1 MSQVIS
7 SSLLAG
13 GHAVGLAPCEEPRR
27 TLHPAPSPSLPPQ
40 CPYYTTE
47 GWGAQA
53 LMAPTPCKGPPSRLQ
68 PAPQAGAKASRL
80 LQSPDEQASGSL
92 EDLDSYIDL
101 SLESLNQMILEL
113 DPTFQLLPPGAGSS
127 RPEPAQSTT
136 SRRKKEEPEA
146 VDIKYIEVTSAR
158 SRCHDGPQRC
168 SSSSVTPPIGSPRSG
183 GLLLSRDVP
192 RETRSS
198 SESLIFS
205 GSQGRGHQH
214 PPAPS
219 GASSSHFPPSPGIS
233 IPCMG
238 SKASGHHD
246 LGSPLVTS
254 PSSEKGLRGLVPQR
268 SSRVFVLSASPASDV
283 SYVFGSSQSLLHS
296 SISSHQSSSRSLESP
311 ASSSSSLHSL
321 GPVSLCTR
329 VSDFQ
334 VPSNPTP
341 SMGQPRATYSPPLAK
356 EHASSCP
363 PSIANS
369 MVDIPIVLINGC
381 PEPGSPPTQQITG
394 HQDFIQ
400 PGAASS
406 SNPCP
411 ATRSHSQTLPD
422 APLTTSPDGPTKDM
436 QPTMKF
442 VMDTS
447 KYWFK
452 PSITREQAI
461 ELLRKEEPGAFVV
474 RDSSSYRGSFG
485 LALKVQEAPAPAQNR
500 SGEDGSDLIRHFLIE
515 SSAKGVH
522 LKGADEEPYFGSLSA
537 FVCQHSIMALA
548 LPCKLTIPQRE
559 LGGGAG
565 ASDPS
570 TDGGR
575 ASCLKKSAG
584 CQALYLS
591 SVSMETLTGALA
603 VQKAISTTLE
613 REVLP
618 TPTVV
623 HFKVTDQGI
632 TLTDVQRKVFFRR
645 HYPLTTL
652 RFCGMDPEQRK
663 WQKYCKPS
671 RIFGFVAKSQTES
684 QENVCHLF
692 AEYDTVQPA
701 SQVISLV
708 GALLQDTERM

>member
-1 MSQVIS
+1 MSQVMS
-7 SSLLAG
+7 SPLLAG
-13 GHAVGLAPCEEPRR
+13 AHAVCLAPHEEPSRA
-27 TLHPAPSPSLPPQ
+27 LHPAPSPSLPPQ

-53 LMAPTPCKGPPSRLQ
+53 LMAPMPCKGPSSRPQ
-68 PAPQAGAKASRL
+68 QAPQARAKASCL
-80 LQSPDEQASGSL
+80 LQSPDEQASGAP
-92 EDLDSYIDL
+92 EDLASYIDF

-113 DPTFQLLPPGAGSS
+113 DPTFQLLPPGTGGPQA
-127 RPEPAQSTT
+127 EPAQDTT
-136 SRRKKEEPEA
+136 LRRKREEPEA
-146 VDIKYIEVTSAR
+146 LDIKYIEVTSTR

-168 SSSSVTPPIGSPRSG
+168 SSQSVTPPFGSPRSG
-183 GLLLSRDVP
+183 GLLLSRDIP

-205 GSQGRGHQH
+205 GSQGRGHQRPLSPFGALSPH
-214 PPAPS
+214 PSHSPS
-219 GASSSHFPPSPGIS
+219 IS

-238 SKASGHHD
+238 SKALGPHG
-246 LGSPLVTS
+246 LGSPLVAS
-254 PSSEKGLRGLVPQR
+254 PGLEKGLGGLTPQQ
-268 SSRVFVLSASPASDV
+268 SSRVSVLSASPASDV

-296 SISSHQSSSRSLESP
+296 SISSCQSSSRSLESP
-311 ASSSSSLHSL
+311 TSSSSSLHSL
-321 GPVSLCTR
+321 GPASLCTR
-329 VSDFQ
+329 PSDLHVS
-334 VPSNPTP
+334 SNPTP
-341 SMGQPRATYSPPLAK
+341 NMGQPRATYSPPLAK

-363 PSIANS
+363 PSITNS
-369 MVDIPIVLINGC
+369 MVDIPVVLINGC
-381 PEPGSPPTQQITG
+381 PEPGSPPTQRTPG
-394 HQDFIQ
+394 HQSIVR

-411 ATRSHSQTLPD
+411 ATGSHNQTLPD
-422 APLTTSPDGPTKDM
+422 ASLTTSLEGSSRDM

-461 ELLRKEEPGAFVV
+461 QLLRKEEPGTFIV

-485 LALKVQEAPAPAQNR
+485 LALKVQEAPASAQTR
-500 SGEDGSDLIRHFLIE
+500 PGEDSSDLIRHFLIE

-548 LPCKLTIPQRE
+548 LPCKLTIPQKE
-559 LGGGAG
+559 LGGGDG
-565 ASDPS
+565 APDPS
-570 TDGGR
+570 GDST
-575 ASCLKKSAG
+575 ASSLKKSAG

-591 SVSMETLTGALA
+591 SVSVETLTGAMA
-603 VQKAISTTLE
+603 VQKAISTTFE
-613 REVLP
+613 RDVLP

-623 HFKVTDQGI
+623 HFKVTEQGI

-652 RFCGMDPEQRK
+652 RFCGMDPDQRK

-671 RIFGFVAKSQTES
+671 WIFGFVAKSQTEP

-692 AEYDTVQPA
+692 AEYDAVQPA
-701 SQVISLV
+701 SQVIGLV
-708 GALLQDTERM
+708 GALLQDAERM